1 MIGENFQPK
10 AAFNALR
17 IIFYALNSGLLLFF
31 IVAIYLNGMQIP
43 GFKEGIDILTY
54 VNVFLMISIP
64 AGYSLSSRKMDAIDP
79 VDPFYRKFEQFQSA
93 MIVRWA
99 MIEGPAL
106 FSLVGLIVLQD
117 AKQLIL
123 FVVCILALSSN
134 TITKEKVIR
143 MARLNPEEAKALGD

>member
-1 MIGENFQPK
+1 
-10 AAFNALR
+10 
-17 IIFYALNSGLLLFF
+17 
-31 IVAIYLNGMQIP
+31 
-43 GFKEGIDILTY
+43 
-54 VNVFLMISIP
+54 
-64 AGYSLSSRKMDAIDP
+64 
-79 VDPFYRKFEQFQSA
+79 

-134 TITKEKVIR
+134 TVTREKVIR